1 MAVPE
6 YTIEG
11 LLSIDCIFLGCTL
24 RVGVI
29 LIFKKVREQEYV
41 SLFKIKVRSGEVL
54 F

>member
-11 LLSIDCIFLGCTL
+11 LSIDCIFLGCTL

-29 LIFKKVREQEYV
+29 LIFKKIREIGQKLVVIFVATE
-41 SLFKIKVRSGEVL
+41 
-54 F
+54 